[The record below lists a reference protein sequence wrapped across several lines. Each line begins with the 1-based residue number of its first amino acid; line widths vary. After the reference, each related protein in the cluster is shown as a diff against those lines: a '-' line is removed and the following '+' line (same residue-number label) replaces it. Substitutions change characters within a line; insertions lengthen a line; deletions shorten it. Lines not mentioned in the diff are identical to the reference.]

1 MSTDQ
6 LIRMLIESVPK
17 DRINGA
23 RQAIPLLVKWMNH
36 YKVFNPNHI
45 GYIIGTVSYESA
57 FLPRREIRA
66 NPVTQPTL
74 YKLQERYW
82 STGYYGRGYIQIT
95 WKENYRRLGHRI
107 GLGDKL
113 VTNPDL
119 ALEPDIAAHIAVV
132 GMHEGL
138 FTGYK
143 LRDFD
148 LPNNEYDFVN
158 ARKIVNGLDRA
169 ELIASYGRYYS
180 NVVKRWQ
187 SSQKYGIV

>member
-1 MSTDQ
+1 MNNNNLVS
-6 LIRMLIESVPK
+6 ILIESVPK

-23 RQAIPLLVKWMNH
+23 RQAIPLLIKWINH
-36 YKVFNPNHI
+36 YKISNANHI
-45 GYIIGTVSYESA
+45 GYIIGTVSHESA

-66 NPVTQPTL
+66 NPVTQPSL

-82 STGYYGRGYIQIT
+82 RTGYYGRGYIQIT
-95 WKENYRRLGHRI
+95 WVDNYRRLGNRI
-107 GLGDKL
+107 GLGEQL

-143 LRDFD
+143 LSHFD
-148 LPNNEYDFVN
+148 LPNYGYDFVN

-180 NVVKRWQ
+180 SVVKKWQ
-187 SSQKYGIV
+187 INQR

>member
-1 MSTDQ
+1 MNDNNLVS
-6 LIRMLIESVPK
+6 ILIESVPR

-23 RQAIPLLVKWMNH
+23 RQAIPLLIKWMNH
-36 YKVFNPNHI
+36 YKISNPNHI
-45 GYIIGTVSYESA
+45 GYIIGTVSHESA

-66 NPVTQPTL
+66 NPVTQPSL

-82 STGYYGRGYIQIT
+82 KTGYYGRGYIQIT
-95 WKENYRRLGHRI
+95 WESNYRKLGNRI

-113 VTNPDL
+113 VINPDL

-143 LRDFD
+143 LSHFD
-148 LPNNEYDFVN
+148 LPNYGYNFVN

-180 NVVKRWQ
+180 NVVKTWQ
-187 SSQKYGIV
+187 INQR